1 MSFTESRFA
10 EAVELLHQLDVG
22 TSKREKRR
30 AKRAMIRVA
39 VHVKEDLSDSSGAWE
54 KCELRDLS
62 PRGMQVLVHHDL
74 DQSGSFAVQFPTDPE
89 GSKPAPLICRVAY
102 SVAQR
107 DGQFLIGAEFTGRV
121 TAASKTAESDEERIR
136 KSILG

>member
-1 MSFTESRFA
+1 MSFSESKFA
-10 EAVELLHQLDVG
+10 EAVELLNQLDIG
-22 TSKREKRR
+22 GSKREKRR
-30 AKRAMIRVA
+30 AKRATFRVS
-39 VHVKEDLSDSSGAWE
+39 VGIKEDLSDASGDWE

-62 PRGMQVLVHHDL
+62 PRGMQILVRYDL
-74 DQSGSFAVQFPTDPE
+74 NQNASFAVQFPTDPD
-89 GSKPAPLICRVAY
+89 GNKPAPLICRVAY

-121 TAASKTAESDEERIR
+121 TAASATAEADEERIR